1 MNKLVLSILLISPV
15 LPVMAENNLSA
26 ELLFG
31 TVNQEFTNNGYSK
44 SGDDL
49 SFGIR
54 GTYSLIESF
63 SIEGAYQIH
72 GEIDDTYIDGF
83 GDTINE
89 KLSSTALSLGLKG
102 ILSLD
107 YGISLNA
114 RVGVSF
120 WDVEAKETDSS
131 LPGEIFKSDDNGN
144 DLYYGF
150 GAQYDINS
158 QVTFGLEYTIT
169 NMGISTETVSADYD
183 VKNISLSLGYKF

>member
-1 MNKLVLSILLISPV
+1 MKKLVLSILLIPAA

-26 ELLFG
+26 ALLLG
-31 TVNQEFTNNGYSK
+31 TANQEFSKNGASK

-54 GTYSLIESF
+54 GGYLLSENL
-63 SIEGAYQIH
+63 SIEGAYHIH

-89 KLSSTALSLGLKG
+89 KISSRSLGFGVKG
-102 ILSLD
+102 LLPLD

-131 LPGEIFKSDDNGN
+131 LPGEVFKSDDNDN

-158 QVTFGLEYTIT
+158 QTTVGLEYTIT
-169 NMGISTETVSADYD
+169 NMEISTETVSANFD
-183 VKNISLSLGYKF
+183 VTNISLSLGYKF

>member
-1 MNKLVLSILLISPV
+1 MNKLVLSILLISPA

-31 TVNQEFTNNGYSK
+31 SANQEFSNNGYSK

-54 GTYSLIESF
+54 GTYSLIENL

-72 GEIDDTYIDGF
+72 GKIDDTYIDGF

-89 KLSSTALSLGLKG
+89 TLSSTALSLGLKG
-102 ILSLD
+102 ILPVD

-114 RVGVSF
+114 RVGVAL

>member
-1 MNKLVLSILLISPV
+1 
-15 LPVMAENNLSA
+15 MAENNLSA

-169 NMGISTETVSADYD
+169 KMSISTDTVSADYD